1 MLLSCSE
8 QNVCVEPTKGP
19 ATAVVLDAQR
29 TVTAR
34 TSKYLRERG
43 ERERAPVIRG
53 LSAYVFLSKV

>member
-1 MLLSCSE
+1 MLLSFSE

-34 TSKYLRERG
+34 TSKHLRERRG
-43 ERERAPVIRG
+43 REREREREGACN
-53 LSAYVFLSKV
+53 